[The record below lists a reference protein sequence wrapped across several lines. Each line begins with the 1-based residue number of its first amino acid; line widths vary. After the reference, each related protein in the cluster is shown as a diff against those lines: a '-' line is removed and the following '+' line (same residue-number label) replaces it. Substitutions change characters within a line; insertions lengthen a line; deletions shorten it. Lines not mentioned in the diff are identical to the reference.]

1 MLKTINN
8 YLKTWGN
15 NPHGEPRVRLIW
27 SEDAKELR
35 YGEFEEFCGPLYLR
49 TFVGVKLC
57 PKYSWMRE
65 RYVLERWFPPEVT
78 FDIELP
84 ESNQGS
90 FEPIYIF
97 QDKYGKALPLNLR
110 VVELICQAMF
120 NQPPTRSQIRGELA
134 ADMDKKDKEE
144 TTALEDGLDISS
156 SIGSLLNTRSAI
168 IVPKEYKEND

>member
-1 MLKTINN
+1 MLKTINK
-8 YLKTWGN
+8 YLKTLGN

-57 PKYSWMRE
+57 PKYSWIRE
-65 RYVLERWFPPEVT
+65 RYVLERWFPPDVT

-84 ESNQGS
+84 ESTKGS
-90 FEPIYIF
+90 FEPIYVF

-120 NQPPTRSQIRGELA
+120 NQPPTRAQIREGLA
-134 ADMDKKDKEE
+134 ADLAYKDNVE
-144 TTALEDGLDISS
+144 TADLEDGLEISVLTNQLHQ
-156 SIGSLLNTRSAI
+156 GEAI
-168 IVPKEYKEND
+168 IVPKEYQGND